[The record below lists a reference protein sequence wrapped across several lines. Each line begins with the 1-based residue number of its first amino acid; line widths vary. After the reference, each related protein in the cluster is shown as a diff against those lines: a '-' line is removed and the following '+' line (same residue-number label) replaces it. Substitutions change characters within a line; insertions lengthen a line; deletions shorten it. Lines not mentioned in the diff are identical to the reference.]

1 MDSTEREDQ
10 RLRVFL
16 GEKWVEFP
24 PELRTEMAVGPA
36 GFLRYRI

>member
-1 MDSTEREDQ
+1 MASLEREDQ

-16 GEKWVEFP
+16 DEKWVEFT
-24 PELRTEMAVGPA
+24 PEPQAEVVVGLV